1 MKAHTPKAKE
11 ALPAPLSANLSQ
23 KKSGEA
29 TVFSLANARPEF
41 LVQRKLQDMALTGPQ
56 AEKATALQKMAHTHA
71 SRRFTGVKKQFS
83 TGVSLN
89 NEAALEQEATL
100 LGARAAEGVAPAQN
114 ASPVSLKEAPAV
126 QRQVIQRTI
135 KEVAVTGITHLVSLK
150 GGSLYNE
157 DYLSNEEAEIGEGD
171 FVEIEDAEPLG
182 SRRGPNQ
189 EEFNKIDKTGPQWY
203 IWYPVRS
210 LNNRAVKPGTY
221 IREDTF
227 RKLTKEE
234 KLKHQSEDP
243 YEYVAEFALSR
254 EGKHWWASFNEKDD
268 KRQVGENVI
277 NAFAAKNM
285 KDVKEGDRNTLI
297 NHLVENKDVESFKNT
312 LELSKSKIPNE
323 FKETGAHPGGLKT
336 KPNLF
341 IKSLLEDNPED
352 NLFKTL
358 LDEDD
363 EHENTILNCEEF
375 AMYVLVQSGFMTR
388 KELSALL
395 KKAKEDGNLEVVYTA
410 MGFASA
416 FQLTPESIEEQLP
429 KTGIIFEKKNKDD
442 PAISHVVFCAGSQVI
457 HLAFGKTLAEWRAK
471 VESTESYL
479 KKAQNKYILYS
490 PLSRRNVE
498 SAIGSLSNK

>member
-23 KKSGEA
+23 KKSGE
-29 TVFSLANARPEF
+29 TPVFSLANARPEF

-126 QRQVIQRTI
+126 QRQVIQRTV

-254 EGKHWWASFNEKDD
+254 EGKHWWASFNEKDN

-277 NAFAAKNM
+277 NSYAASNIK
-285 KDVKEGDRNTLI
+285 KVKENQDELLSHLI
-297 NHLVENKDVESFKNT
+297 KEEDI
-312 LELSKSKIPNE
+312 EL
-323 FKETGAHPGGLKT
+323 FKEKLKLDNKPFGNTFKKGGKYEEGLKT